1 MRSLQ
6 NYIISTNNRYN
17 NKVDVGDKELILN
30 TEITERD
37 YMFVNRIA
45 TVIST
50 PLEVKTPIEK
60 GDDIIV
66 HHNVFRRW
74 FDIRGDEKNSTSFLS
89 EDTYFVTEDQVFA
102 YKRDKEWK
110 GLPDFCFVKPVENK
124 DEWGLK
130 DDANLAGEL
139 IYTNDYLSSIGV
151 SIGDV
156 VGFKPNSEYEFTID
170 GQKLYRILSN
180 HITIN
185 YGSKR
190 ENSSSS

>member
-1 MRSLQ
+1 MQGLFDFVVKPKGS
-6 NYIISTNNRYN
+6 RYN
-17 NKVDVGDKELILN
+17 NVKKIGDKELILN
-30 TEITERD
+30 SEIFNHQ
-37 YMFVNRIA
+37 YVNREA
-45 TVIST
+45 VVVST
-50 PLEVKTPIEK
+50 PKIIPTDIKP
-60 GDDIIV
+60 GDTIIV

-74 FDIRGDEKNSTSFLS
+74 FDIRGAEKNSTSFLS

-102 YKRDKEWK
+102 YKRDEEWK

-151 SIGDV
+151 STGDV
-156 VGFKPNSEYEFTID
+156 VGFKPNSEYEFNIE